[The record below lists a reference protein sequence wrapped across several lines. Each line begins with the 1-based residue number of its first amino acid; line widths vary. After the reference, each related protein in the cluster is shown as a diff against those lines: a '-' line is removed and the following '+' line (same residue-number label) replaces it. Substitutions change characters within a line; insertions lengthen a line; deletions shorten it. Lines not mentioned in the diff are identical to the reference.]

1 MLNYNLAIRIIN
13 RLTSIFTKDI
23 NIIGVDG
30 IIIASSNK
38 KRENT
43 YHEAARISANSNR
56 NVIITDSNKHMYRGC
71 KEGVNMPITYHNNVI
86 GVVGITGTAQ
96 EVLPYAPL
104 IKELV
109 ELIVGEMDEEHSQ
122 KVKKNKKINYFKD
135 IIQGIDIQDIE
146 TYYSRAKL
154 LEINIE
160 SIRKM
165 IVFKCDDPKE
175 NVYHVTESL
184 FTTTLR
190 NLDIEI
196 INLNNKKIILL
207 IQQNIDIS
215 RYIDLLIDEL
225 NQNNISNYTFIIGEK
240 CKKIIDYEKV
250 YSQIC
255 LVESIEDPY
264 RDKKV
269 IKVRDYDLRLL
280 VKGISKTTKN
290 IYIENNFLQLFE
302 GHNKLS
308 EEMMKTVKMY
318 FMNNMLVGQTA
329 KAMYIHRN
337 TVLYRLNK
345 FKSLYGIDLSKPY
358 ECTKVFLAILI
369 NDEKNNRNA

>member
-109 ELIVGEMDEEHSQ
+109 ELIVGDMDEEHSQ

-184 FTTTLR
+184 FATTLR

-196 INLNNKKIILL
+196 INLNNKKI
-207 IQQNIDIS
+207 
-215 RYIDLLIDEL
+215 L
-225 NQNNISNYTFIIGEK
+225 NNY
-240 CKKIIDYEKV
+240 
-250 YSQIC
+250 
-255 LVESIEDPY
+255 
-264 RDKKV
+264 
-269 IKVRDYDLRLL
+269 
-280 VKGISKTTKN
+280 
-290 IYIENNFLQLFE
+290 
-302 GHNKLS
+302 
-308 EEMMKTVKMY
+308 
-318 FMNNMLVGQTA
+318 
-329 KAMYIHRN
+329 
-337 TVLYRLNK
+337 
-345 FKSLYGIDLSKPY
+345 
-358 ECTKVFLAILI
+358 
-369 NDEKNNRNA
+369 

>member
-1 MLNYNLAIRIIN
+1 
-13 RLTSIFTKDI
+13 
-23 NIIGVDG
+23 
-30 IIIASSNK
+30 
-38 KRENT
+38 
-43 YHEAARISANSNR
+43 
-56 NVIITDSNKHMYRGC
+56 
-71 KEGVNMPITYHNNVI
+71 MPITYHNNVI

-184 FTTTLR
+184 FATTLR

-240 CKKIIDYEKV
+240 CKNIIDYEKV

-290 IYIENNFLQLFE
+290 MYIENNFLQLFE